1 MGCVGHVDTIVK
13 YHIRRE
19 FCFPFKEEFENIKGA
34 IRFCI
39 SKNRQHNGQKI
50 KYKRTNN
57 DLQYITNKTKDQVT
71 QTPLKTGGV
80 KIQNNLVISLWN
92 MEISRK
98 ETLFFGEN
106 NSIRI
111 PFCIEANKQLVLSMA

>member
-1 MGCVGHVDTIVK
+1 MIS
-13 YHIRRE
+13 
-19 FCFPFKEEFENIKGA
+19 FPFKEEFENIKGV
-34 IRFCI
+34 IRICI
-39 SKNRQHNGQKI
+39 SKNRQHNGHKI

-92 MEISRK
+92 VEISRK
-98 ETLFFGEN
+98 ETLCFLGKTILLGFLLASRQTN
-106 NSIRI
+106 NL
-111 PFCIEANKQLVLSMA
+111 F